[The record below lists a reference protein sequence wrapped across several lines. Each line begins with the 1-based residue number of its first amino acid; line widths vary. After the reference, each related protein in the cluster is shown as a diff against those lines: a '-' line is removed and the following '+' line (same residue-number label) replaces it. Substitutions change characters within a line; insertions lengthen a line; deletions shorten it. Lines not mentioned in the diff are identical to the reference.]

1 MKVGDKVDVISASV
15 SGTWNKAELWF
26 SHGWE
31 IDTIH
36 GGWYLVK
43 QETEFGPKYQ
53 KVQPWRLRKAQPPPP
68 DHPSGDR
75 RMPPPGTL
83 IKFRPQGNKYNEWGV
98 GPVLKTNKKSVKVY
112 WDGKFF
118 NRTFDQ
124 FIEVTEA

>member
-1 MKVGDKVDVISASV
+1 MKIGDKVGVITASV
-15 SGTWNKAELWF
+15 ADTWNCGELWIN
-26 SHGWE
+26 HGWE

-36 GGWYLVK
+36 GNWCLVK
-43 QETEFGPKYQ
+43 KETEIGPKYQ
-53 KVQPWRLRKAQPPPP
+53 KVQHWRLRKAQPPPP
-68 DHPSGDR
+68 DPHADPQ
-75 RMPPPGTL
+75 MPPPGTL
-83 IKFRPQGNKYNEWGV
+83 IKFRPQGSKYNQWGV